1 MHVQCFC
8 TVHLVCSTLTIHQA
22 FFFFFCQFVLC
33 CLFFVLN
40 IYYLYVHIQLHRPNN
55 FFLYIKAR
63 MRVLCFPLYI
73 WFVQPLL
80 FIRLFFFFPSL
91 VCFVFFCFLSFLLN
105 IYYLYA
111 HIQLYRPNKILQYF
125 HNYLTICTIHRP
137 LFFFF
142 FFFFLFAG
150 LFCAFCFLS
159 FLLNIYYLC
168 VHIQLHRL
176 NKFL

>member
-1 MHVQCFC
+1 MVSTYLAFTALTSLIYKSANACIVFLHC
-8 TVHLVCSTLTIHQA
+8 TFGFFNPYYSSG

-80 FIRLFFFFPSL
+80 FIRLLFFFPSL
-91 VCFVFFCFLSFLLN
+91 VCFVLFCFLSFLLN

-142 FFFFLFAG
+142 FFCSPVCFVLFVFCLFF
-150 LFCAFCFLS
+150 
-159 FLLNIYYLC
+159 
-168 VHIQLHRL
+168 
-176 NKFL
+176 